1 MRRRPPRST
10 RTGHTLSLHDALP
23 ICGSFQIV
31 PQHRG
36 RAVAIGCSWT
46 ARLKREGEGIRHR
59 NGLPLAHLLRR
70 TGTGAD
76 ACLHPRV
83 AVALA
88 IEDAGKADPRMSATA
103 GSTDIS
109 PNRGV
114 GREVPGYHL
123 LTVTARLEPKA

>member
-23 ICGSFQIV
+23 ICGSFQIF

-46 ARLKREGEGIRHR
+46 ARLEREGEGIRHR

-70 TGTGAD
+70 PGTGAD
-76 ACLHPRV
+76 ACLHHRV

-88 IEDAGKADPRMSATA
+88 IEAAGTAAPRMTVTD
-103 GSTDIS
+103 GSTVIS
-109 PNRGV
+109 PDRGV
-114 GREVPGYHL
+114 GRVGTGSL
-123 LTVTARLEPKA
+123 LLKKR